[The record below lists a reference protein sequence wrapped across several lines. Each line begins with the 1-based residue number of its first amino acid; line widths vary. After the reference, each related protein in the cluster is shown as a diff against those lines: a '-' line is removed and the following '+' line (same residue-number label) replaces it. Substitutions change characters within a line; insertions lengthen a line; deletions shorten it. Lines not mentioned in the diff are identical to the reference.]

1 MDLQTFALILLGLVA
16 LLIVME
22 MFLRWFIMRDLSDFL
37 KATSMATTSVI
48 AESIKAGTH
57 ERTEA
62 LRTIVSLGTIDM
74 VTDYISRGKVFDI
87 WETETLAKVR
97 RAGE

>member
-1 MDLQTFALILLGLVA
+1 MDLETLILIALGLIA
-16 LLIVME
+16 LVVIME
-22 MFLRWFIMRDLSDFL
+22 VFLRWFVMRDLSDFL
-37 KATSMATTSVI
+37 KATSMAVTSTI

-74 VTDYISRGKVFDI
+74 VTDYVSRGRMFDML
-87 WETETLAKVR
+87 ETEAMLRLLREAK
-97 RAGE
+97 

>member
-1 MDLQTFALILLGLVA
+1 MDLETLILIAIGLIA
-16 LLIVME
+16 LVVIME
-22 MFLRWFIMRDLSDFL
+22 VFLRWFVMRDLSDFL
-37 KATSMATTSVI
+37 KATSMAVTSTI

-87 WETETLAKVR
+87 WETEALARLMR
-97 RAGE
+97 RGE